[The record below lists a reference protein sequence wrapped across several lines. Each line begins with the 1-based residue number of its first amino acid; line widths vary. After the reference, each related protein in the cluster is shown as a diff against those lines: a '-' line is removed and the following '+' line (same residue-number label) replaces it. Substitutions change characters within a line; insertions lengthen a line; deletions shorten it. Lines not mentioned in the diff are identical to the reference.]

1 MKYKYKLA
9 YSDYE
14 IGENERLFS
23 DMAKKGWMLCKMGS
37 RFCKFKRSEPQ
48 ELKYRI
54 ELINSEIFSSD
65 RDMRLAAG
73 GQLRP
78 DICIRIAE
86 GRRCA

>member
-65 RDMRLAAG
+65 RDMPPE
-73 GQLRP
+73 QISVYE
-78 DICIRIAE
+78 D
-86 GRRCA
+86 